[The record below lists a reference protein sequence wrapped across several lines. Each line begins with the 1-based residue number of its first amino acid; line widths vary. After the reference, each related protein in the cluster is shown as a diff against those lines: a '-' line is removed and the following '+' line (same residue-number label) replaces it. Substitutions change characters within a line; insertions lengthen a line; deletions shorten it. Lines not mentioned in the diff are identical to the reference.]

1 MKRSA
6 KPEGKFNVV
15 IEEVPI
21 PEPGPEQV
29 RIRSVTSLISR
40 GSEIGARYTRE
51 HAVNPESM
59 GYSLAGVVDA
69 VGAEVTHLRPGDRVV
84 SLAPHAEYVVRD
96 AVYARPDAQNQV
108 YPIADGVSFEQATY
122 WPLLAGGVTWVDIE
136 ELARDDLV
144 VVVGQG
150 LVGSLIMQVQKL
162 NGTGTIVAID
172 TLDLRCE
179 MAAKLGADI
188 VINAAKEDAVAAVR
202 RLSNGVG
209 ADTVVYAVG
218 GSAGPKAFG
227 PAMDMV
233 ARGGTLHLVGLYEDQ
248 PLPLT
253 SGAAQGS
260 ADHRRLLPARPR
272 RGVGATRHGSARIGP
287 GRTRAHDDPP
297 LSVRAGRRR
306 VRSPLQ
312 PDRRDPGRR
321 VGVRLQGVAGYPSA
335 PASAP
340 SPVGSGLG

>member
-1 MKRSA
+1 MKRAA
-6 KPEGKFNVV
+6 KPEGKYNVV

-21 PEPGPEQV
+21 PRARTGASAHQV
-29 RIRSVTSLISR
+29 
-40 GSEIGARYTRE
+40 GHQPHQPGARRSALATTRE
-51 HAVNPESM
+51 HAVDPESM
-59 GYSLAGVVDA
+59 GYSLAGVVDK

-96 AVYARPDAQNQV
+96 AMYTTPDSQNQV

-136 ELARDDLV
+136 ELQRDDLV

-150 LVGSLIMQVQKL
+150 LVGSLIMQVQKI
-162 NGTGTIVAID
+162 NGRGTIVAVD

-188 VINAAKEDAVAAVR
+188 VINAAKEDAVAAVQ

-218 GSAGPKAFG
+218 GSAGPRAFG
-227 PAMDMV
+227 PALDMV

-253 SGAAQGS
+253 SGAAQRRRIIGGYYQRGPDAAS
-260 ADHRRLLPARPR
+260 AR
-272 RGVGATRHGSARIGP
+272 RGMDLLASGQVAPERMTTHRYPFEQAADAFDLLFNRIGE
-287 GRTRAHDDPP
+287 T
-297 LSVRAGRRR
+297 L
-306 VRSPLQ
+306 
-312 PDRRDPGRR
+312 
-321 VGVRLQGVAGYPSA
+321 GVVLEFDFKG
-335 PASAP
+335 
-340 SPVGSGLG
+340 

>member
-1 MKRSA
+1 MKRAA
-6 KPEGKFNVV
+6 KPEGKYNVV
-15 IEEVPI
+15 IEDVPI
-21 PEPGPEQV
+21 PEPGPGQV
-29 RIRSVTSLISR
+29 RIRSVISLISR

-51 HAVNPESM
+51 HAVDPESM

-69 VGAEVTHLRPGDRVV
+69 VGADVTHLRPGDRVV

-96 AVYARPDAQNQV
+96 AVYSTPDSQNQV

-136 ELARDDLV
+136 ELQRDDLV

-150 LVGSLIMQVQKL
+150 LVGSLIMQVQKI
-162 NGTGTIVAID
+162 NGTGTIVAVD

-188 VINAAKEDAVAAVR
+188 VINAAREDAVAEVQ

-218 GSAGPKAFG
+218 GSAGPRAFG
-227 PAMDMV
+227 PALDMV

-253 SGAAQGS
+253 SGAAQRRRIIGGYYQRGPDAAS
-260 ADHRRLLPARPR
+260 AR
-272 RGVGATRHGSARIGP
+272 RGMDLLASGQVTPERMTTHRYPFLQAADAFDLLFNRIGE
-287 GRTRAHDDPP
+287 T
-297 LSVRAGRRR
+297 L
-306 VRSPLQ
+306 
-312 PDRRDPGRR
+312 
-321 VGVRLQGVAGYPSA
+321 GVVLEFDFKG
-335 PASAP
+335 
-340 SPVGSGLG
+340 

>member
-1 MKRSA
+1 M
-6 KPEGKFNVV
+6 
-15 IEEVPI
+15 
-21 PEPGPEQV
+21 
-29 RIRSVTSLISR
+29 
-40 GSEIGARYTRE
+40 
-51 HAVNPESM
+51 
-59 GYSLAGVVDA
+59 
-69 VGAEVTHLRPGDRVV
+69 
-84 SLAPHAEYVVRD
+84 
-96 AVYARPDAQNQV
+96 
-108 YPIADGVSFEQATY
+108 
-122 WPLLAGGVTWVDIE
+122 
-136 ELARDDLV
+136 ARDDLV

-188 VINAAKEDAVAAVR
+188 VINAAREDSVAAIQ

-253 SGAAQGS
+253 SGAAQG
-260 ADHRRLLPARPR
+260 RRIIGGYNR
-272 RGVGATRHGSARIGP
+272 RGPDAASARRGMDLLASGQVAPEHMTTHRYPFEQCADAFDLLYNRIGE
-287 GRTRAHDDPP
+287 T
-297 LSVRAGRRR
+297 L
-306 VRSPLQ
+306 
-312 PDRRDPGRR
+312 
-321 VGVRLQGVAGYPSA
+321 GVVLEFDFRG
-335 PASAP
+335 
-340 SPVGSGLG
+340 

>member
-136 ELARDDLV
+136 GLGPRRPRRGGRPGPRRQPDHAGAEAQWHRHDRGHRHAGPALRDGRQAGRRRRDQR
-144 VVVGQG
+144 GQG
-150 LVGSLIMQVQKL
+150 RRRG
-162 NGTGTIVAID
+162 GG
-172 TLDLRCE
+172 
-179 MAAKLGADI
+179 AAPVERRGGRHGG
-188 VINAAKEDAVAAVR
+188 VR
-202 RLSNGVG
+202 RGRL
-209 ADTVVYAVG
+209 G
-218 GSAGPKAFG
+218 GTASLRAGDGHGRPRRHAASGRTLRG
-227 PAMDMV
+227 PAAAPDLG
-233 ARGGTLHLVGLYEDQ
+233 RG
-248 PLPLT
+248 P
-253 SGAAQGS
+253 GS
-260 ADHRRLLPARPR
+260 ADYRRLLPARPR
-272 RGVGATRHGSARIGP
+272 RGVGAARHGVCSRP
-287 GRTRAHDDPP
+287 GK
-297 LSVRAGRRR
+297 
-306 VRSPLQ
+306 SP
-312 PDRRDPGRR
+312 
-321 VGVRLQGVAGYPSA
+321 PSA
-335 PASAP
+335 
-340 SPVGSGLG
+340 

>member
-1 MKRSA
+1 M
-6 KPEGKFNVV
+6 
-15 IEEVPI
+15 
-21 PEPGPEQV
+21 
-29 RIRSVTSLISR
+29 RIRSVISLISR

-51 HAVNPESM
+51 HAVDPESM

-69 VGAEVTHLRPGDRVV
+69 VGADVTHLRPGDRVV

-96 AVYARPDAQNQV
+96 AVYSTPDSQNQV

-136 ELARDDLV
+136 ELQRDDLV

-150 LVGSLIMQVQKL
+150 LVGSLIMQVQKI
-162 NGTGTIVAID
+162 NGTGTIVAVD

-179 MAAKLGADI
+179 MAAKLGADV
-188 VINAAKEDAVAAVR
+188 VINAAREDAVATVQ

-218 GSAGPKAFG
+218 GSAGPRAFG
-227 PAMDMV
+227 PALDMV

-253 SGAAQGS
+253 SGAAQ
-260 ADHRRLLPARPR
+260 RRRIIGGYYQPR
-272 RGVGATRHGSARIGP
+272 SRCGVGAARHGSP
-287 GRTRAHDDPP
+287 GVRAGHSRAHDDPP
-297 LSVRAGRRR
+297 LSVPPGRRR
-306 VRSPLQ
+306 VRPPLQ
-312 PDRRDPGRR
+312 PDRRDLGCR
-321 VGVRLQGVAGYPSA
+321 VGVRLQGLTRAQAMAES
-335 PASAP
+335 SR
-340 SPVGSGLG
+340 SPGGIPR